1 LKRRLLGPSWRPRV
15 DMLGVLR
22 TAMQPIIPGHGWHGR
37 ESSDAGWVTISSRSS
52 LPVRRAGR
60 CPWGFQANA
69 LCKDISVL
77 PSTAVP
83 ERKPRCCERGVM
95 NLSIDGHTHLLVPG
109 LSNRPGQPRLLA
121 RKAHLAAATNRLA
134 QCLPCLQR
142 IRALCTKHSH
152 PAGSWGLR
160 RHRPRARTR
169 SDQTRCGTRLV
180 SASALP
186 WQEPHAGAGDGN
198 DASQWRRR
206 MLPTIWGYSGSFS
219 PLSLRGNA
227 QCHCFCM
234 DPSEDSVH

>member
-1 LKRRLLGPSWRPRV
+1 MG
-15 DMLGVLR
+15 
-22 TAMQPIIPGHGWHGR
+22 T
-37 ESSDAGWVTISSRSS
+37 
-52 LPVRRAGR
+52 
-60 CPWGFQANA
+60 
-69 LCKDISVL
+69 
-77 PSTAVP
+77 
-83 ERKPRCCERGVM
+83 
-95 NLSIDGHTHLLVPG
+95 HTLLVPG

-219 PLSLRGNA
+219 PCRFVETPNVTAPAWTQARTPCTSSSPHSLYGEMLSGESTA
-227 QCHCFCM
+227 Q
-234 DPSEDSVH
+234 PSENSSDAAEDAASLATLPTSP